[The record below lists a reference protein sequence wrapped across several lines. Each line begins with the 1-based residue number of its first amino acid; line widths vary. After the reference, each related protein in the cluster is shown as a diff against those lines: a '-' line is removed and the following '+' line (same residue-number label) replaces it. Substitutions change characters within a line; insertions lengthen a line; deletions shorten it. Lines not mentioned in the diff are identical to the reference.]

1 MRYFSSICQINY
13 LDMKKIILS
22 FALLFIG
29 TGIFAQSTNSA
40 NTGKIAE
47 GTIIYTVEWKLPE
60 QMQAMA
66 SSFPKE
72 LTVYFKGDS
81 SSLKTKSPMYSTTNI
96 LNVSKEYERL
106 LIDIPMMGKKYSVL
120 FSPADQE
127 RMQANLP
134 ELVLKAGTETK
145 IIAGYKVL
153 KHDVNEKKSNQN
165 SEAWFTKD
173 VEVTPNALSRFF
185 DKNYGFPV
193 EFVSFTNGLSV
204 KAVVK
209 EIKAGTVPAGSFS
222 ASKDF
227 EEISLEQLMQLQGGK

>member
-1 MRYFSSICQINY
+1 
-13 LDMKKIILS
+13 MKRIILS
-22 FALLFIG
+22 FALLFLA
-29 TGIFAQSTNSA
+29 TGIFAQASNSA
-40 NTGKIAE
+40 NTGKITE

-81 SSLKTKSPMYSTTNI
+81 SSLKTESAMYSSTNI

-106 LIDIPMMGKKYSVL
+106 LLDIPMMGKKFSVK

-127 RMQANLP
+127 KMQANLP
-134 ELVLKAGTETK
+134 ELALKAGTETK
-145 IIAGYKVL
+145 SIAGFKVL
-153 KHDVNEKKSNQN
+153 KHEVNEKKSNQN

-185 DKNYGFPV
+185 NKNFGFPV
-193 EFVSFTNGLSV
+193 EFVSYMNGLSV

-227 EEISLEQLMQLQGGK
+227 EEISMDQLMQMQGGR

>member
-1 MRYFSSICQINY
+1 
-13 LDMKKIILS
+13 MKRIILS
-22 FALLFIG
+22 FALLLSATSIY
-29 TGIFAQSTNSA
+29 AQSSNSA
-40 NTGKIAE
+40 NTGKITE

-66 SSFPKE
+66 SSFPTE

-81 SSLKTKSPMYSTTNI
+81 SSLKTKSAMYSSTNI

-106 LIDIPMMGKKYSVL
+106 LLEIPMMGKKFSVL

-127 RMQANLP
+127 KMQANLP
-134 ELVLKAGTETK
+134 ELALKAGTETK
-145 IIAGYKVL
+145 SIAGFKVL
-153 KHDVNEKKSNQN
+153 KHEINEKKSNQN

-185 DKNYGFPV
+185 DKNFGFPV
-193 EFVSFTNGLSV
+193 EFVSYMNGLSV
-204 KAVVK
+204 KAIVK

-227 EEISLEQLMQLQGGK
+227 EEISMDQLMQMQGGR

>member
-1 MRYFSSICQINY
+1 
-13 LDMKKIILS
+13 MKKIILS
-22 FALLFIG
+22 FALLFLG
-29 TGIFAQSTNSA
+29 TGIFAQST
-40 NTGKIAE
+40 TGKITE

-81 SSLKTKSPMYSTTNI
+81 SSLKTESAMYSSTNI
-96 LNVSKEYERL
+96 LNVSREYERL
-106 LIDIPMMGKKYSVL
+106 LLDIPMMGKKFSVL

-134 ELVLKAGTETK
+134 ELVLKASTETK
-145 IIAGYKVL
+145 SIAGYNVI

-185 DKNYGFPV
+185 DKNNGFPV
-193 EFVSFTNGLSV
+193 EFVSYMNGLSV
-204 KAVVK
+204 KAIVK

-227 EEISLEQLMQLQGGK
+227 EEISLDQLMQMQGGR

>member
-1 MRYFSSICQINY
+1 
-13 LDMKKIILS
+13 MKRIILS

-29 TGIFAQSTNSA
+29 TGIFAQTATS
-40 NTGKIAE
+40 KITE
-47 GTIIYTVEWKLPE
+47 GSIIYTVEWKLPE

-81 SSLKTKSPMYSTTNI
+81 SSLKTESAMYSSTNI

-106 LIDIPMMGKKYSVL
+106 LLNIPMMGKKFSVVY
-120 FSPADQE
+120 SPADQE
-127 RMQANLP
+127 RLQANLP
-134 ELVLKAGTETK
+134 ELALKTGTETK
-145 IIAGYKVL
+145 TIAGYNVL
-153 KHDVNEKKSNQN
+153 KYAVNEKKTDQN

-173 VEVTPNALSRFF
+173 IEVTPNALSRFF

-193 EFVSFTNGLSV
+193 EFVSYVNGMSV
-204 KAVVK
+204 KAIVK
-209 EIKAGTVPAGSFS
+209 EIKAGPVPAGSFS

-227 EEISLEQLMQLQGGK
+227 EEISLEQLMQMQGGR

>member
-1 MRYFSSICQINY
+1 
-13 LDMKKIILS
+13 MKRIILS
-22 FALLFIG
+22 LVLLLLATSIY
-29 TGIFAQSTNSA
+29 AQSSNSA
-40 NTGKIAE
+40 NTGKITE

-81 SSLKTKSPMYSTTNI
+81 SSLKTQSAMYSSTNI

-106 LIDIPMMGKKYSVL
+106 LLDIPMMGKKFSVL

-127 RMQANLP
+127 KMQANLP
-134 ELVLKAGTETK
+134 ELTLKASTETK
-145 IIAGYKVL
+145 SIAGFKVL
-153 KHDVNEKKSNQN
+153 KHEVNEKKSNQN
-165 SEAWFTKD
+165 FEAWFTKD

-185 DKNYGFPV
+185 DKNFGFPV
-193 EFVSFTNGLSV
+193 EFVSFMNGLSV
-204 KAVVK
+204 KAIVK
-209 EIKAGTVPAGSFS
+209 EIKAGPIPAGSFS

-227 EEISLEQLMQLQGGK
+227 EEISMDQLMQMQGGR